1 MKLLF
6 CLFELEHKGRTLH
19 LLKSSSKPVTQQRKR
34 KKISLYGTFE
44 QYKEAQEEQK
54 QEESHSNLFPAP
66 HKDKVEGESNQ
77 SGRIE
82 VTMGDNGEI

>member
-1 MKLLF
+1 MKLVF
-6 CLFELEHKGRTLH
+6 CLFAIEHKGRTLH
-19 LLKSSSKPVTQQRKR
+19 LLKSSSKPVPQQRKR

-54 QEESHSNLFPAP
+54 QEDSHSNLISAP
-66 HKDKVEGESNQ
+66 LKDKVEGESNP

-82 VTMGDNGEI
+82 VTMGDNGQI